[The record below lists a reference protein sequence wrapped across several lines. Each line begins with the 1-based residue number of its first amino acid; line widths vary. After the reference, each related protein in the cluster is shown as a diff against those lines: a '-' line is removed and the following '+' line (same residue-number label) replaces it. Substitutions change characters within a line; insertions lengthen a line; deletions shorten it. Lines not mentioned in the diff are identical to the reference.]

1 MSSAGGK
8 QLEPLIGLVSQIG
21 DVIPEPFARELQ
33 HQLQTNGSSGLVQ
46 KLVGTLNSNRKPNP
60 EYPRMRRVIVE
71 MVISIV
77 KSCPRYATIFRDKG
91 MMEALSKVERTPY
104 IQSGEVQGLLRQRR
118 RRSGEWLTPRCSSGH
133 GKRVVGSSCSSSFW
147 RLAKSCVGSFG
158 ICM

>member
-1 MSSAGGK
+1 MQLMENIMSSAGGK

-21 DVIPEPFARELQ
+21 DVIPEPFAREVQ

-91 MMEALSKVERTPY
+91 MMEALSKVERTPSKVEKY
-104 IQSGEVQGLLRQRR
+104 RVFYGNVGVVPESGSPLAALVATAKGLLVH
-118 RRSGEWLTPRCSSGH
+118 P
-133 GKRVVGSSCSSSFW
+133 
-147 RLAKSCVGSFG
+147 AAPAFG
-158 ICM
+158 A